1 MTLSACVDF
10 PALGPSRKSIESPS
24 FEKEKLIHVVPLTN
38 GVAQKV
44 KSIQNSLKFSE
55 NLTPLKSPKSTIG
68 PGDSVIVTIW
78 EAPPAILF
86 KSSSSNSITGNTSNT
101 GTIQTVLP
109 TQIVS
114 KDGKIHIPFLGS
126 ISLMN
131 LSISEAEALIQEKLK
146 NRANLPQVMV
156 QVSNMIS
163 STITLVGEVNNAGR
177 ISLTPKGER
186 ILDAIAIGGGLK
198 QSVNKTTI
206 QITRDGKIQSLPLET
221 IIANPKLN
229 ISLQPDD
236 VITVYFQPLSFVAM
250 GEVKTP
256 GEITFESQGITLS
269 QALGRMGGL
278 ASSGTSDPKGIFI
291 FRYEDPL
298 SLDLT
303 SIKQIGMTPEGKIPT
318 IYQLDLKDPSS
329 LFIAQN
335 FPMKNHDVIYVAS
348 APLVQLMQFLGVIT
362 SVLAPGTYLST
373 QLK

>member
-1 MTLSACVDF
+1 
-10 PALGPSRKSIESPS
+10 
-24 FEKEKLIHVVPLTN
+24 
-38 GVAQKV
+38 
-44 KSIQNSLKFSE
+44 
-55 NLTPLKSPKSTIG
+55 
-68 PGDSVIVTIW
+68 
-78 EAPPAILF
+78 
-86 KSSSSNSITGNTSNT
+86 
-101 GTIQTVLP
+101 
-109 TQIVS
+109 
-114 KDGKIHIPFLGS
+114 
-126 ISLMN
+126 MN

-229 ISLQPDD
+229 IALQPDD

-303 SIKQIGMTPEGKIPT
+303 SVKQIGMTPEGKIPT